1 MNQKIEQTLKA
12 PCPMCGELGRLEFAS
27 SRETL
32 KVKGETFNVTRERF
46 ICHNCEEIFSTP
58 DLPDHLDEA
67 YRMYRQKFNL
77 LFPEVMLQWR
87 ESKGMRQADVA
98 CLLGWSPATVSR
110 YENGALQDPAHD
122 KALRMA
128 MQPSGLKALVENA
141 TGLRADLR
149 EAILKEE
156 DVLAGGVEKLVEVVS
171 HRVLHDS
178 FAGARWKKLCAAVLF
193 FTRESSV
200 SRTKLNKLL
209 FYTDF
214 LHFKMNSV
222 SVTGVN
228 YLRLQYGPVPERYE
242 LLFATMREQGLIDIQ
257 TELNGEYVA
266 YWHRAIKSVDVA
278 DLSDTEWQ
286 VVAKVQADLG
296 KLSAADVSELSHQ
309 ELAWTAT
316 PSGQLIPWETAR
328 ALSLSL

>member
-1 MNQKIEQTLKA
+1 MNQKIEQTLEA
-12 PCPMCGELGRLEFAS
+12 PCPMCGERGQLEFAS
-27 SRETL
+27 SPETL
-32 KVKGETFNVTRERF
+32 KVKGETFNVTRKRF

-77 LFPEVMLQWR
+77 LFPEAILQWR

-141 TGLRADLR
+141 AGLRPDLR

-178 FAGARWKKLCAAVLF
+178 FAGTRWKKLCAAVLF

-214 LHFKMNSV
+214 LHFKMHSV

-228 YLRLQYGPVPERYE
+228 YYRLQYGPVPERYE

-266 YWHRAIKSVDVA
+266 YWHRATKSVDVA

-296 KLSAADVSELSHQ
+296 KLSAADVSELSHK

-316 PSGQLIPWETAR
+316 PSGQLIPWGTAR
-328 ALSLSL
+328 ELSLSL